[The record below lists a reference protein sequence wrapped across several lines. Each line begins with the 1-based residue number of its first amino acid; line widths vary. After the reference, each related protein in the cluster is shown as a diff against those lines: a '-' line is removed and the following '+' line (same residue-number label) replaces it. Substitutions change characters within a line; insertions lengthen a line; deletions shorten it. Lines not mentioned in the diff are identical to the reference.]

1 MAVSRVVLLLV
12 LAGALA
18 VNAAETVK
26 PSSGLFVDWLSKQQ
40 SPKAKSA
47 SYYEV
52 ETESAC
58 LQEIALRNC
67 RTCDDGAGTDDCKE
81 EYVE

>member
-18 VNAAETVK
+18 VNAAENK
-26 PSSGLFVDWLSKQQ
+26 PSSGLFLNWLSKQQ
-40 SPKAKSA
+40 SAKAKSA

-58 LQEIALRNC
+58 LQEIALRNT
-67 RTCDDGAGTDDCKE
+67 RTCAVGSAKE
-81 EYVE
+81 CGETYVE